1 MIGDGCPRSVMASL
15 APPSGNRVGLLRG
28 PTWPSDLPWKSHGV
42 GVTLTTAITGEMAIS
57 TETTIT
63 RATVIADSSSF
74 VLCGTAV
81 VLLARR
87 FGCSAA
93 TSLTEPY
100 S

>member
-1 MIGDGCPRSVMASL
+1 M
-15 APPSGNRVGLLRG
+15 
-28 PTWPSDLPWKSHGV
+28 
-42 GVTLTTAITGEMAIS
+42 
-57 TETTIT
+57 T
-63 RATVIADSSSF
+63 RAATPDRRALAEALRPPRALPASVQQRKSFPQLF

-93 TSLTEPY
+93 TLLTEPY